1 MWMLFSLL
9 LFDWQLLKRA
19 ARGFFFFS
27 SGKLAVAH
35 AHTRAPTRDVST
47 PMPLDTTQTKRHKTA
62 DTGLVG
68 SSSSKEKRRSARSGR
83 LWKVEEK
90 KVRKEDRKER
100 GKG

>member
-1 MWMLFSLL
+1 MESKTKKELKKMGMLSSL

-19 ARGFFFFS
+19 ARGFFS

-62 DTGLVG
+62 DTGLAG
-68 SSSSKEKRRSARSGR
+68 SSSSKEKRRKSAGSGR
-83 LWKVEEK
+83 L
-90 KVRKEDRKER
+90 
-100 GKG
+100 